1 MTTLFKTLKDDWSIS
16 ATVAGFLAVLISYSG
31 PLIIFFQAAQKAEVS
46 NAMMVSWI
54 WGISIGAA
62 VAGIFLSIKFKVPVI
77 TAWSAPGTALLV
89 TLFPHISLNEAIAAY
104 ITTAIVIFFI
114 GITGYFDKLLK
125 WIPQD
130 VAAGMMAGILF
141 QFGVG
146 LFTASDSMPII
157 VFSMLLIFLIAKRLT
172 PRYAM
177 IWVLI
182 TGIVLSLALGKM
194 NPVTFDFNLAI
205 PQWITPE
212 WTWNATL
219 NLTLPL
225 ILVSLTGQFLPGMA
239 IMRLSGYDTPAKP
252 IITATSIASLAVAC
266 VGGIT
271 IVLASI
277 TAALCMGKDA
287 HELKEKR
294 YIAGIANGLFYILGG
309 LFAGSI
315 VMLFSL
321 LPKEL
326 VAALAGLALLG
337 AIATNISAAMKSD
350 EHRDA
355 ALITFLATASGMHF
369 LGLSSVFWGICI
381 GVIAHL
387 ILSKKPTLT
396 PSDTQFV
403 PNVQALDQPVQNI
416 QLQNIQPK
424 DDRSSPQTTSSSI
437 ISKANGS

>member
-1 MTTLFKTLKDDWSIS
+1 MVTLLKTLKNDWSIS

-31 PLIIFFQAAQKAEVS
+31 PLIIFFQAAQRAHVS
-46 NAMMVSWI
+46 TDMMVSWI

-62 VAGIFLSIKFKVPVI
+62 VSGIYLSIKYKTPVI

-89 TLFPHISLNEAIAAY
+89 TLFPNVSLNEAVAAY
-104 ITTAIVIFFI
+104 ITSAIVIFLI
-114 GITGYFDKLLK
+114 GVTGYFDKLLK

-141 QFGVG
+141 QFGIG
-146 LFTASDSMPII
+146 LFTASDSMPFI
-157 VFSMLLIFLIAKRLT
+157 VFSMLIVFLIAKRLM
-172 PRYAM
+172 PRYTM
-177 IWVLI
+177 IWVLAA
-182 TGIVLSLALGKM
+182 GVLLSLILGKM
-194 NPVTFDFNLAI
+194 NPVDVSFSLAI
-205 PQWITPE
+205 PQWISPE
-212 WTWNATL
+212 WTWNSTL
-219 NLTLPL
+219 NLAVPL

-239 IMRLSGYDTPAKP
+239 IMKLSGYDTPAKP
-252 IITATSIASLAVAC
+252 IITVTSIASLAVAC
-266 VGGIT
+266 IGGIT

-294 YIAGIANGLFYILGG
+294 YIAGIANGIFYILGG

-337 AIATNISAAMKSD
+337 AIATNISVAMKND
-350 EHRDA
+350 NQRDA

-381 GVIAHL
+381 GVIAHF
-387 ILSKKPTLT
+387 ILT
-396 PSDTQFV
+396 PRSAPA
-403 PNVQALDQPVQNI
+403 PN
-416 QLQNIQPK
+416 
-424 DDRSSPQTTSSSI
+424 
-437 ISKANGS
+437 

>member
-1 MTTLFKTLKDDWSIS
+1 MATLFKTLKNDWSIS

-31 PLIIFFQAAQKAEVS
+31 PLIIFFQAAQRAHVS
-46 NAMMVSWI
+46 TDMMVSWI

-62 VAGIFLSIKFKVPVI
+62 VSGIYLSIKYRTPVI

-89 TLFPHISLNEAIAAY
+89 TLFPNISLNEAVAAY
-104 ITTAIVIFFI
+104 ITSAIVIFLI

-141 QFGVG
+141 QFGIS
-146 LFTASDSMPII
+146 LFTASDSMPLI
-157 VFSMLLIFLIAKRLT
+157 VFSMLIVFLIAKRLM
-172 PRYAM
+172 PRYTM
-177 IWVLI
+177 IWVLAA
-182 TGIVLSLALGKM
+182 GVLLSLILGKM
-194 NPVTFDFNLAI
+194 NPVDVSFNLAI
-205 PQWITPE
+205 PQWISPK
-212 WTWNATL
+212 WTWNSTL
-219 NLTLPL
+219 NLAVPL

-239 IMRLSGYDTPAKP
+239 IMKLSGYDTPAKP

-294 YIAGIANGLFYILGG
+294 YIAGIANGIFYILGG

-337 AIATNISAAMKSD
+337 AIATNISVAMKND
-350 EHRDA
+350 GQRDA
-355 ALITFLATASGMHF
+355 ALITFLASASGMHF

-381 GVIAHL
+381 GVIAHF
-387 ILSKKPTLT
+387 ILT
-396 PSDTQFV
+396 P
-403 PNVQALDQPVQNI
+403 
-416 QLQNIQPK
+416 
-424 DDRSSPQTTSSSI
+424 RSTPAT
-437 ISKANGS
+437 N

>member
-1 MTTLFKTLKDDWSIS
+1 MTTLLKTLKDDWSLS

-31 PLIIFFQAAQKAEVS
+31 PLIIFFQAAQKANVAP
-46 NAMMVSWI
+46 NMMISWI

-62 VAGIFLSIKFKVPVI
+62 VAGIFLSIKYKTPVI

-89 TLFPHISLNEAIAAY
+89 TLFPNISLNEAVAAY
-104 ITTAIVIFFI
+104 ITAALVILLI
-114 GITGYFDKLLK
+114 GLSGYFDKLLK
-125 WIPQD
+125 WIPQSI
-130 VAAGMMAGILF
+130 AAAMMAGILF
-141 QFGVG
+141 QFGLG
-146 LFTASDSMPII
+146 LFTATDSMPLI
-157 VFSMLLIFLIAKRLT
+157 VFGMVLVFLLSKRVS
-172 PRYAM
+172 PRYSM
-177 IWVLI
+177 VWVLLS
-182 TGIVLSLALGKM
+182 GVLLSVLLGKM
-194 NPVTFDFNLAI
+194 NPVTVDFSLAI
-205 PQWITPE
+205 PQWISPE
-212 WTWNATL
+212 WSINGML
-219 NLTLPL
+219 NLAIPL

-239 IMRLSGYDTPAKP
+239 IMKLSGYDTPAKP

-287 HELKEKR
+287 HELKDKR

-337 AIATNISAAMKSD
+337 AIGTNVSVAMKD
-350 EHRDA
+350 ESERDA

-381 GVIAHL
+381 GIIAHL
-387 ILSKKPTLT
+387 LLSKPKPE
-396 PSDTQFV
+396 PAV
-403 PNVQALDQPVQNI
+403 PNTISL
-416 QLQNIQPK
+416 
-424 DDRSSPQTTSSSI
+424 SQTE
-437 ISKANGS
+437 SK

>member
-1 MTTLFKTLKDDWSIS
+1 MTTLLKTLKDDWSIS

-31 PLIIFFQAAQKAEVS
+31 PLIIFFQAAQKAQVS
-46 NAMMVSWI
+46 SAMMISWI

-62 VAGIFLSIKFKVPVI
+62 IAGIFLSIKYKVPVI

-89 TLFPHISLNEAIAAY
+89 TLFPNISLNEAIAAY
-104 ITTAIVIFFI
+104 ITSAVVIFLI

-141 QFGVG
+141 QFGLG
-146 LFTASDSMPII
+146 LFTATDTMPMI
-157 VFSMLLIFLIAKRLT
+157 VFGMLMVFLVAKRLV

-177 IWVLI
+177 VWVLVS
-182 TGIVLSLALGKM
+182 GVVLSLVLGKM
-194 NPVTFDFNLAI
+194 NPVDVHFTLAI
-205 PQWITPE
+205 PQFIAPE
-212 WTWNATL
+212 WSWNSTL
-219 NLTLPL
+219 NLAIPL
-225 ILVSLTGQFLPGMA
+225 ILVSLSGQFLPGMA
-239 IMRLSGYDTPAKP
+239 IMKLSGYDTPAKP
-252 IITATSIASLAVAC
+252 IITVTSIASLAVAC

-287 HELKEKR
+287 HELKDKR
-294 YIAGIANGLFYILGG
+294 YIAGIANGIFYILGG

-337 AIATNISAAMKSD
+337 AIATNISVAMKNES
-350 EHRDA
+350 HRDA

-381 GVIAHL
+381 GIIAHL
-387 ILSKKPTLT
+387 VLNKGEPNSTALPSTQSSK
-396 PSDTQFV
+396 S
-403 PNVQALDQPVQNI
+403 
-416 QLQNIQPK
+416 
-424 DDRSSPQTTSSSI
+424 
-437 ISKANGS
+437 

>member
-1 MTTLFKTLKDDWSIS
+1 MATLLKTLKNDWSIS

-31 PLIIFFQAAQKAEVS
+31 PLIIFFQAAQRAHVS
-46 NAMMVSWI
+46 TDMMVSWI

-62 VAGIFLSIKFKVPVI
+62 VSGIYLSIKYKTPVI

-89 TLFPHISLNEAIAAY
+89 TLFPNISLNEAVAAY
-104 ITTAIVIFFI
+104 ITSAIVIFLI
-114 GITGYFDKLLK
+114 GVTGYFDKLLK

-141 QFGVG
+141 QFGIG
-146 LFTASDSMPII
+146 LFTASDSMPFI
-157 VFSMLLIFLIAKRLT
+157 VFSMLIVFLIAKRLM
-172 PRYAM
+172 PRYTM
-177 IWVLI
+177 IWVLAA
-182 TGIVLSLALGKM
+182 GVLLSLILGKM
-194 NPVTFDFNLAI
+194 NPVDVSFSLAI
-205 PQWITPE
+205 PQWISPE
-212 WTWNATL
+212 WTWNSTL
-219 NLTLPL
+219 NLAVPL

-239 IMRLSGYDTPAKP
+239 IMKLSGYDTPAKP
-252 IITATSIASLAVAC
+252 IITVTSIASLAVAC

-294 YIAGIANGLFYILGG
+294 YIAGIANGIFYILGG

-337 AIATNISAAMKSD
+337 AIATNISVAMRNDSQ
-350 EHRDA
+350 RDA

-381 GVIAHL
+381 GVIAHF
-387 ILSKKPTLT
+387 ILT
-396 PSDTQFV
+396 P
-403 PNVQALDQPVQNI
+403 
-416 QLQNIQPK
+416 
-424 DDRSSPQTTSSSI
+424 RSTPAT
-437 ISKANGS
+437 N

>member
-1 MTTLFKTLKDDWSIS
+1 MATLFKTLKNDWSIS

-31 PLIIFFQAAQKAEVS
+31 PLIIFFQAAQRAHVS
-46 NAMMVSWI
+46 TDMMVSWI

-62 VAGIFLSIKFKVPVI
+62 VSGIYLSIKYKTPVI

-89 TLFPHISLNEAIAAY
+89 TLFPNLSLNEAVAAY
-104 ITTAIVIFFI
+104 ITSAIVIFLI

-141 QFGVG
+141 QFGIS
-146 LFTASDSMPII
+146 LFTASDSMPLI
-157 VFSMLLIFLIAKRLT
+157 VFSMLIVFLVAKRLM
-172 PRYAM
+172 PRYTM
-177 IWVLI
+177 IWVLAA
-182 TGIVLSLALGKM
+182 GVLLSLILGKM
-194 NPVTFDFNLAI
+194 SPVDVSFNLAI
-205 PQWITPE
+205 PQWISPE
-212 WTWNATL
+212 WTWNSTL
-219 NLTLPL
+219 NLAVPL

-239 IMRLSGYDTPAKP
+239 IMKLSGYDTPAKP

-294 YIAGIANGLFYILGG
+294 YIAGIANGIFYILGG

-337 AIATNISAAMKSD
+337 AIATNISVAMKND
-350 EHRDA
+350 GQRDA
-355 ALITFLATASGMHF
+355 ALITFLASASGMHF

-381 GVIAHL
+381 GVIAHF
-387 ILSKKPTLT
+387 ILT
-396 PSDTQFV
+396 P
-403 PNVQALDQPVQNI
+403 
-416 QLQNIQPK
+416 
-424 DDRSSPQTTSSSI
+424 RSTPAT
-437 ISKANGS
+437 N

>member
-1 MTTLFKTLKDDWSIS
+1 MHGGNQTMATLLKTLKNDWSIS

-31 PLIIFFQAAQKAEVS
+31 PLIIFFQAAQRAHVS
-46 NAMMVSWI
+46 TDMMVSWI

-62 VAGIFLSIKFKVPVI
+62 VSGIYLSIKYKTPVI

-89 TLFPHISLNEAIAAY
+89 TLFPHVSLNEAVAAY
-104 ITTAIVIFFI
+104 ITSAIVIFLI
-114 GITGYFDKLLK
+114 GVTGYFDKLLK

-141 QFGVG
+141 QFGIG
-146 LFTASDSMPII
+146 LFTASDSMPFI
-157 VFSMLLIFLIAKRLT
+157 VFSMLIFFLIAKRLM
-172 PRYAM
+172 PRYTM
-177 IWVLI
+177 IWVLAA
-182 TGIVLSLALGKM
+182 GVLLSLILGKM
-194 NPVTFDFNLAI
+194 NPVDVSFSLAI
-205 PQWITPE
+205 PQWISPE
-212 WTWNATL
+212 WTWNSTL
-219 NLTLPL
+219 NLAVPL

-239 IMRLSGYDTPAKP
+239 IMKLSGYDTPAKP
-252 IITATSIASLAVAC
+252 IITVTSIASLAVAC

-294 YIAGIANGLFYILGG
+294 YIAGIANGIFYILGG

-337 AIATNISAAMKSD
+337 AIATNISVAMKND
-350 EHRDA
+350 NQRDA

-381 GVIAHL
+381 GVIAHF
-387 ILSKKPTLT
+387 ILT
-396 PSDTQFV
+396 P
-403 PNVQALDQPVQNI
+403 
-416 QLQNIQPK
+416 
-424 DDRSSPQTTSSSI
+424 RSAPIT
-437 ISKANGS
+437 N

>member
-1 MTTLFKTLKDDWSIS
+1 MSKLLQQLREDWSVS

-31 PLIIFFQAAQKAEVS
+31 PLIIFFQAAQQAQVS
-46 NAMMVSWI
+46 TEMMISWI

-62 VAGIFLSIKFKVPVI
+62 VAGTYLSIKFKIPVI

-89 TLFPHISLNEAIAAY
+89 TLFPDVSLNEAVAAY
-104 ITTAIVIFFI
+104 ITTAVVIFLI
-114 GITGYFDKLLK
+114 GISGYFDKLLK

-141 QFGVG
+141 QFGLG
-146 LFTASDSMPII
+146 LFIATDTMPLL
-157 VFSMLLIFLIAKRLT
+157 VFCMLVVFLLAKRFS

-177 IWVLI
+177 VWVLVS
-182 TGIVLSLALGKM
+182 GIGLSLIMGTM
-194 NPVTFDFNLAI
+194 NPVDVQFSLAI
-205 PQWITPE
+205 PQFIMPE
-212 WTWNATL
+212 WTLSSTL
-219 NLTLPL
+219 NLALPL
-225 ILVSLTGQFLPGMA
+225 IIVSLTGQFLPGMA
-239 IMRLSGYDTPAKP
+239 IMKLSGYDMPAKP
-252 IITATSIASLAVAC
+252 IIGVTSIASLAVAC

-287 HELKEKR
+287 HELKDKR

-337 AIATNISAAMKSD
+337 AIGTNIAVAMRD
-350 EHRDA
+350 DAHRDA
-355 ALITFLATASGMHF
+355 ALITFLATASGLHF
-369 LGLSSVFWGICI
+369 LGLSSVFWGICL
-381 GVIAHL
+381 GLVAHV
-387 ILSKKPTLT
+387 ILSKK
-396 PSDTQFV
+396 S
-403 PNVQALDQPVQNI
+403 
-416 QLQNIQPK
+416 
-424 DDRSSPQTTSSSI
+424 
-437 ISKANGS
+437 

>member
-1 MTTLFKTLKDDWSIS
+1 MATLFKTLKNDWSIS

-31 PLIIFFQAAQKAEVS
+31 PLIIFFQAAQRAHVS
-46 NAMMVSWI
+46 TDMMVSWI

-62 VAGIFLSIKFKVPVI
+62 VSGIYLSIKYKTPVI

-89 TLFPHISLNEAIAAY
+89 TLFPNVSLNEAVAAY
-104 ITTAIVIFFI
+104 ITSAIVIFLI

-141 QFGVG
+141 QFGIG
-146 LFTASDSMPII
+146 LFTASDSMPFI
-157 VFSMLLIFLIAKRLT
+157 VFSMLIVFLIAKRLM
-172 PRYAM
+172 PRYTM
-177 IWVLI
+177 IWVLAA
-182 TGIVLSLALGKM
+182 GVLLSLFLGKM
-194 NPVTFDFNLAI
+194 NPVDVSFSLAI
-205 PQWITPE
+205 PQWISPE
-212 WTWNATL
+212 WTWNSTL
-219 NLTLPL
+219 NLAVPL

-239 IMRLSGYDTPAKP
+239 IMKLSGYETQAKP
-252 IITATSIASLAVAC
+252 IITVTSIASLAVAC

-294 YIAGIANGLFYILGG
+294 YIAGIANGIFYILGG

-337 AIATNISAAMKSD
+337 AIATNISVAMKND
-350 EHRDA
+350 RQRDA

-381 GVIAHL
+381 GVIAHF
-387 ILSKKPTLT
+387 ILT
-396 PSDTQFV
+396 P
-403 PNVQALDQPVQNI
+403 
-416 QLQNIQPK
+416 
-424 DDRSSPQTTSSSI
+424 RSTPAT
-437 ISKANGS
+437 N

>member
-1 MTTLFKTLKDDWSIS
+1 MATLFKTLKNDWSIS

-31 PLIIFFQAAQKAEVS
+31 PLIIFFQAAQRAHVS
-46 NAMMVSWI
+46 IDMMVSWI

-62 VAGIFLSIKFKVPVI
+62 ISGIYLSIKYKTPVI

-89 TLFPHISLNEAIAAY
+89 TLFANISLNEAVAAY
-104 ITTAIVIFFI
+104 ITSAIVIFLI

-141 QFGVG
+141 QFGIS
-146 LFTASDSMPII
+146 LFTASDSMPLI
-157 VFSMLLIFLIAKRLT
+157 VFSMLIVFLVAKRLM
-172 PRYAM
+172 PRYTM
-177 IWVLI
+177 IWVLAA
-182 TGIVLSLALGKM
+182 GVLLSLILGKM
-194 NPVTFDFNLAI
+194 NPVDVSFNLAI
-205 PQWITPE
+205 PQWISPE
-212 WTWNATL
+212 WTWNSTL
-219 NLTLPL
+219 NLAVPL

-239 IMRLSGYDTPAKP
+239 IMKLSGYDTPAKP

-266 VGGIT
+266 IGGIT

-294 YIAGIANGLFYILGG
+294 YIAGIANGIFYILGG

-337 AIATNISAAMKSD
+337 AIATNISVAMKND
-350 EHRDA
+350 GQRDA
-355 ALITFLATASGMHF
+355 ALITFLASASGMHF

-381 GVIAHL
+381 GVIAHF
-387 ILSKKPTLT
+387 ILT
-396 PSDTQFV
+396 P
-403 PNVQALDQPVQNI
+403 
-416 QLQNIQPK
+416 
-424 DDRSSPQTTSSSI
+424 RSTPAT
-437 ISKANGS
+437 N

>member
-1 MTTLFKTLKDDWSIS
+1 MATLSKTLKNDWSIS

-31 PLIIFFQAAQKAEVS
+31 PLIIFFQAAQRAHVS
-46 NAMMVSWI
+46 TDMMVSWI

-62 VAGIFLSIKFKVPVI
+62 VSGIYLSIKYKTPVI

-89 TLFPHISLNEAIAAY
+89 TLFPNISLNEAVAAY
-104 ITTAIVIFFI
+104 ITSAIVIFLI

-141 QFGVG
+141 QFGIS
-146 LFTASDSMPII
+146 LFTASDSMPFI
-157 VFSMLLIFLIAKRLT
+157 VFSMLIVFLIAKRLM
-172 PRYAM
+172 PRYTM
-177 IWVLI
+177 IWVLAA
-182 TGIVLSLALGKM
+182 GVLLSLFLGKM
-194 NPVTFDFNLAI
+194 NPVDVSFNLAI
-205 PQWITPE
+205 PQWISPE
-212 WTWNATL
+212 WTWNSTL
-219 NLTLPL
+219 NLAVPL

-239 IMRLSGYDTPAKP
+239 IMKLSGYDTPAKP
-252 IITATSIASLAVAC
+252 IITVTSIASLAVAC

-294 YIAGIANGLFYILGG
+294 YIAGIANGIFYILGG

-337 AIATNISAAMKSD
+337 AIATNISVAMKND
-350 EHRDA
+350 NQRDA

-381 GVIAHL
+381 GVIAHF
-387 ILSKKPTLT
+387 ILT
-396 PSDTQFV
+396 P
-403 PNVQALDQPVQNI
+403 
-416 QLQNIQPK
+416 
-424 DDRSSPQTTSSSI
+424 RSNPAT
-437 ISKANGS
+437 N

>member
-1 MTTLFKTLKDDWSIS
+1 MATLFKTLKNDWSIS

-31 PLIIFFQAAQKAEVS
+31 PLIIFFQAAQRAHVS
-46 NAMMVSWI
+46 TDMMVSWI

-62 VAGIFLSIKFKVPVI
+62 VSGIYLSIKYKTPVI

-89 TLFPHISLNEAIAAY
+89 TLFPNISLNEAVAAY
-104 ITTAIVIFFI
+104 ITSAIVIFLI

-141 QFGVG
+141 QFGIS
-146 LFTASDSMPII
+146 LFTASDSMPLI
-157 VFSMLLIFLIAKRLT
+157 VFSMLIVFLIAKRLM
-172 PRYAM
+172 PRYTM
-177 IWVLI
+177 IWVLAA
-182 TGIVLSLALGKM
+182 GVLLSLILGKM
-194 NPVTFDFNLAI
+194 NPVDVSFNLAI
-205 PQWITPE
+205 PQWISPE
-212 WTWNATL
+212 WTWNSTL
-219 NLTLPL
+219 NLAVPL

-239 IMRLSGYDTPAKP
+239 IMKLSGYDTPAKP

-294 YIAGIANGLFYILGG
+294 YIAGIANGIFYILGG

-337 AIATNISAAMKSD
+337 AIATNISVAMKNDSQ
-350 EHRDA
+350 RDA
-355 ALITFLATASGMHF
+355 ALITFLAPASGMHF

-381 GVIAHL
+381 GVIAHF
-387 ILSKKPTLT
+387 ILT
-396 PSDTQFV
+396 P
-403 PNVQALDQPVQNI
+403 
-416 QLQNIQPK
+416 
-424 DDRSSPQTTSSSI
+424 RSTPAT
-437 ISKANGS
+437 N

>member
-1 MTTLFKTLKDDWSIS
+1 MATLFKTLKNDWSIS

-31 PLIIFFQAAQKAEVS
+31 PLIIFFQAAQRAHVS
-46 NAMMVSWI
+46 TDMMVSWI

-62 VAGIFLSIKFKVPVI
+62 ISGIYLSIKYKTPVI

-89 TLFPHISLNEAIAAY
+89 TLFPNVSLNEAVAAY
-104 ITTAIVIFFI
+104 ITSAIVIFLI
-114 GITGYFDKLLK
+114 GVTGYFDKLLK

-130 VAAGMMAGILF
+130 VAAGMMAGLLF
-141 QFGVG
+141 QFGIS
-146 LFTASDSMPII
+146 LFTASDSMPLI
-157 VFSMLLIFLIAKRLT
+157 VFSMLIVFLVAKRLM
-172 PRYAM
+172 PRYTM
-177 IWVLI
+177 IWVLAA
-182 TGIVLSLALGKM
+182 GVLLSLILGKM
-194 NPVTFDFNLAI
+194 NPVDVSFNLAI
-205 PQWITPE
+205 PQWISPE
-212 WTWNATL
+212 WTWNSTL
-219 NLTLPL
+219 NLAVPL

-239 IMRLSGYDTPAKP
+239 IMKLSGYDTPAKP

-266 VGGIT
+266 IGGIT

-294 YIAGIANGLFYILGG
+294 YIAGIANGIFYILGG

-337 AIATNISAAMKSD
+337 AIATNISVAIKND
-350 EHRDA
+350 GQRDA

-381 GVIAHL
+381 GVIAHF
-387 ILSKKPTLT
+387 ILT
-396 PSDTQFV
+396 P
-403 PNVQALDQPVQNI
+403 
-416 QLQNIQPK
+416 
-424 DDRSSPQTTSSSI
+424 RSTPAT
-437 ISKANGS
+437 N

>member
-1 MTTLFKTLKDDWSIS
+1 MATLFKTLKNDWSIS

-31 PLIIFFQAAQKAEVS
+31 PLIIFFQAAQRAHVS
-46 NAMMVSWI
+46 TDMMVSWI

-62 VAGIFLSIKFKVPVI
+62 VSGIYLSIKYKTPVI

-89 TLFPHISLNEAIAAY
+89 TLFPNISLNEAVAAY
-104 ITTAIVIFFI
+104 ITSAIVIFLI

-130 VAAGMMAGILF
+130 IAAGMMAGILF
-141 QFGVG
+141 QFGIS
-146 LFTASDSMPII
+146 LFTASDSMPLI
-157 VFSMLLIFLIAKRLT
+157 VFSMLIVFLIAKRLM
-172 PRYAM
+172 PRYTM
-177 IWVLI
+177 IWVLAA
-182 TGIVLSLALGKM
+182 GVLLSLILGKM
-194 NPVTFDFNLAI
+194 NPVDVNFNLAI
-205 PQWITPE
+205 PQWISPE
-212 WTWNATL
+212 WTWNSTL
-219 NLTLPL
+219 NLAVPL

-239 IMRLSGYDTPAKP
+239 IMKLSGYDTPAKP

-294 YIAGIANGLFYILGG
+294 YIAGIANGIFYILGG

-337 AIATNISAAMKSD
+337 AIATNISVAMKND
-350 EHRDA
+350 GQRDA
-355 ALITFLATASGMHF
+355 ALITFLASASGMHF

-381 GVIAHL
+381 GVIAHF
-387 ILSKKPTLT
+387 ILT
-396 PSDTQFV
+396 P
-403 PNVQALDQPVQNI
+403 
-416 QLQNIQPK
+416 
-424 DDRSSPQTTSSSI
+424 RSTPAI
-437 ISKANGS
+437 N

>member
-1 MTTLFKTLKDDWSIS
+1 MATLFKTLKNDWSIS

-31 PLIIFFQAAQKAEVS
+31 PLIIFFQAAQRAHVS
-46 NAMMVSWI
+46 TDMMVSWI
-54 WGISIGAA
+54 WGISIGSA
-62 VAGIFLSIKFKVPVI
+62 VSGIYLSIKYKTPVI

-89 TLFPHISLNEAIAAY
+89 TLFPNISLNEAVAAY
-104 ITTAIVIFFI
+104 ITSAIVIFLI

-141 QFGVG
+141 QFGIS
-146 LFTASDSMPII
+146 LFTASDSMPLI
-157 VFSMLLIFLIAKRLT
+157 VFSMLIVFLIAKRLM
-172 PRYAM
+172 PRYTM
-177 IWVLI
+177 IWVLAA
-182 TGIVLSLALGKM
+182 GVLLSLILGKM
-194 NPVTFDFNLAI
+194 NPVDVSFNLAI
-205 PQWITPE
+205 PQWISPE
-212 WTWNATL
+212 WTWNSTL
-219 NLTLPL
+219 NLAVPL

-239 IMRLSGYDTPAKP
+239 IMKLSGYDTPAKP

-294 YIAGIANGLFYILGG
+294 YIAGIANGIFYILGG

-337 AIATNISAAMKSD
+337 AIATNISVAMKND
-350 EHRDA
+350 GQRDA
-355 ALITFLATASGMHF
+355 ALITFLASASGMHF

-381 GVIAHL
+381 GVIAHF
-387 ILSKKPTLT
+387 ILT
-396 PSDTQFV
+396 P
-403 PNVQALDQPVQNI
+403 
-416 QLQNIQPK
+416 
-424 DDRSSPQTTSSSI
+424 RSTPAT
-437 ISKANGS
+437 N

>member
-1 MTTLFKTLKDDWSIS
+1 MATLFKTLKNDWSIS

-31 PLIIFFQAAQKAEVS
+31 PLIIFFQAAQRAHVS
-46 NAMMVSWI
+46 TDMMVSWI

-62 VAGIFLSIKFKVPVI
+62 ISGIYLSIKYKTPVI

-89 TLFPHISLNEAIAAY
+89 TLFPNISLNEAVAAY
-104 ITTAIVIFFI
+104 ITSAIVIFLI

-141 QFGVG
+141 QFGIS
-146 LFTASDSMPII
+146 LFTASDSMPLI
-157 VFSMLLIFLIAKRLT
+157 VFSMLIVFLIAKRLM
-172 PRYAM
+172 PRYTM
-177 IWVLI
+177 IWVLAA
-182 TGIVLSLALGKM
+182 GVLLSLILGKM
-194 NPVTFDFNLAI
+194 NPVDVSFSLAI
-205 PQWITPE
+205 PQWISPE
-212 WTWNATL
+212 WTWNSTL
-219 NLTLPL
+219 NLAVPL

-239 IMRLSGYDTPAKP
+239 IMKLSGYDTPAKP

-294 YIAGIANGLFYILGG
+294 YIAGIANGIFYILGG

-337 AIATNISAAMKSD
+337 AIATNISVAMKND
-350 EHRDA
+350 GQRDA
-355 ALITFLATASGMHF
+355 ALITFLASASGMHF

-381 GVIAHL
+381 GVIAH
-387 ILSKKPTLT
+387 
-396 PSDTQFV
+396 FM
-403 PNVQALDQPVQNI
+403 AE
-416 QLQNIQPK
+416 
-424 DDRSSPQTTSSSI
+424 
-437 ISKANGS
+437 

>member
-1 MTTLFKTLKDDWSIS
+1 MATLLKTLKNDWSIS

-31 PLIIFFQAAQKAEVS
+31 PLIIFFQAAQRAHVS
-46 NAMMVSWI
+46 TDMMVSWI

-62 VAGIFLSIKFKVPVI
+62 VSGIYLSIKYKTPVI

-89 TLFPHISLNEAIAAY
+89 TLFPHISLNEAVAAY
-104 ITTAIVIFFI
+104 ITSAIVIFLI

-141 QFGVG
+141 QFGIG
-146 LFTASDSMPII
+146 LFTASDSMPFI
-157 VFSMLLIFLIAKRLT
+157 VFSMLIVFLIAKRLM
-172 PRYAM
+172 PRYTM
-177 IWVLI
+177 IWVLAA
-182 TGIVLSLALGKM
+182 GVLLSLILGKM
-194 NPVTFDFNLAI
+194 NPVDVSFSLAI
-205 PQWITPE
+205 PQWISPE
-212 WTWNATL
+212 WTWNSTL
-219 NLTLPL
+219 NLALPL

-239 IMRLSGYDTPAKP
+239 IMKLSGYDTPAKP
-252 IITATSIASLAVAC
+252 IISVTSIASLAVAC

-294 YIAGIANGLFYILGG
+294 YIAGIANGIFYILGG

-337 AIATNISAAMKSD
+337 AIATNISVAMRNDSQ
-350 EHRDA
+350 RDA

-381 GVIAHL
+381 GVIAHF
-387 ILSKKPTLT
+387 ILT
-396 PSDTQFV
+396 P
-403 PNVQALDQPVQNI
+403 
-416 QLQNIQPK
+416 
-424 DDRSSPQTTSSSI
+424 RSTPAT
-437 ISKANGS
+437 N

>member
-1 MTTLFKTLKDDWSIS
+1 MVTLFKTLKNDWSIS

-31 PLIIFFQAAQKAEVS
+31 PLIIFFQAAQRAHVS
-46 NAMMVSWI
+46 TDMMVSWI

-62 VAGIFLSIKFKVPVI
+62 VSGIYLSIKYKTPVI

-89 TLFPHISLNEAIAAY
+89 TLFPHVSLNEAVAAY
-104 ITTAIVIFFI
+104 ITSAIVIFLI
-114 GITGYFDKLLK
+114 GVTGYFDKLLK

-141 QFGVG
+141 QFGIG
-146 LFTASDSMPII
+146 LFTASDSMPFI
-157 VFSMLLIFLIAKRLT
+157 VFSMLIVFLIAKRLM
-172 PRYAM
+172 PRYTM
-177 IWVLI
+177 IWVLAA
-182 TGIVLSLALGKM
+182 GVLLSLILGKM
-194 NPVTFDFNLAI
+194 NPVDVSFSLAI
-205 PQWITPE
+205 PQWISPE
-212 WTWNATL
+212 WTWNSTL
-219 NLTLPL
+219 NLAVPL

-239 IMRLSGYDTPAKP
+239 IMKLSGYDTPAKP

-294 YIAGIANGLFYILGG
+294 YIAGIANGIFYILGG

-337 AIATNISAAMKSD
+337 AIATNISVAMKNDSQ
-350 EHRDA
+350 RDA

-381 GVIAHL
+381 GVIAHF
-387 ILSKKPTLT
+387 ILT
-396 PSDTQFV
+396 P
-403 PNVQALDQPVQNI
+403 
-416 QLQNIQPK
+416 
-424 DDRSSPQTTSSSI
+424 RSTPAT
-437 ISKANGS
+437 N

>member
-1 MTTLFKTLKDDWSIS
+1 MATLFKTLKNDWSIS

-31 PLIIFFQAAQKAEVS
+31 PLIIFFQAAQRAHVS
-46 NAMMVSWI
+46 TDMMVSWI

-62 VAGIFLSIKFKVPVI
+62 VSGIYLSIKYKTPVI

-89 TLFPHISLNEAIAAY
+89 TLFPNISLNEAVAAY
-104 ITTAIVIFFI
+104 ITSAIVIFLI

-141 QFGVG
+141 QFGIS
-146 LFTASDSMPII
+146 LFTASDSMPLI
-157 VFSMLLIFLIAKRLT
+157 VFSMLIVFLIAKRLM
-172 PRYAM
+172 PRYTM
-177 IWVLI
+177 IWVLAA
-182 TGIVLSLALGKM
+182 GVLLSLILGKM
-194 NPVTFDFNLAI
+194 NPVDVSFNLAI
-205 PQWITPE
+205 PQWISPE
-212 WTWNATL
+212 WTWNSTL
-219 NLTLPL
+219 NLAVPL

-239 IMRLSGYDTPAKP
+239 IMKLSGYDTPAKP

-266 VGGIT
+266 IGGIT

-294 YIAGIANGLFYILGG
+294 YIAGIANGIFYILGG

-337 AIATNISAAMKSD
+337 AIATNISVAMKND
-350 EHRDA
+350 GQRDA
-355 ALITFLATASGMHF
+355 ALITFLASASGMHF

-381 GVIAHL
+381 GVIAHF
-387 ILSKKPTLT
+387 ILT
-396 PSDTQFV
+396 PRST
-403 PNVQALDQPVQNI
+403 PVTN
-416 QLQNIQPK
+416 
-424 DDRSSPQTTSSSI
+424 
-437 ISKANGS
+437 

>member
-1 MTTLFKTLKDDWSIS
+1 MATLFRTLKADWSIS

-31 PLIIFFQAAQKAEVS
+31 PLIIFFQAAQQANVS
-46 NAMMVSWI
+46 SAMMISWI

-62 VAGIFLSIKFKVPVI
+62 VAGIYLSIRYKTPVI

-89 TLFPHISLNEAIAAY
+89 TLFPHISLNEAVSAY
-104 ITTAIVIFFI
+104 ITSALVIFAI
-114 GITGYFDKLLK
+114 GATGYFDKLLK

-141 QFGVG
+141 QFGLG
-146 LFTASDSMPII
+146 LFKATDNMPII
-157 VFSMLLIFLIAKRLT
+157 VFGMLGVYLVAKRLS

-177 IWVLI
+177 IWVLVS
-182 TGIVLSLALGKM
+182 GIGLSLILGKM
-194 NPVTFDFNLAI
+194 NPVEMNFSLAI
-205 PQWITPE
+205 PQFIMPE
-212 WTWNATL
+212 WSWNSTL
-219 NLTLPL
+219 NLTIPL
-225 ILVSLTGQFLPGMA
+225 ILVSLSGQFLPGMA
-239 IMRLSGYDTPAKP
+239 IMKLSGYDTPAKP
-252 IITATSIASLAVAC
+252 IISVTSIASLAVAC

-287 HELKEKR
+287 HELKDKR
-294 YIAGIANGLFYILGG
+294 YIAGIANGIFYILGG

-337 AIATNISAAMKSD
+337 AIATNISMAMKND
-350 EHRDA
+350 AQRDA

-387 ILSKKPTLT
+387 VLSKHEPITAAVA
-396 PSDTQFV
+396 STQ
-403 PNVQALDQPVQNI
+403 
-416 QLQNIQPK
+416 
-424 DDRSSPQTTSSSI
+424 SSKS
-437 ISKANGS
+437 

>member
-1 MTTLFKTLKDDWSIS
+1 MATLLKTLKNDWSIS

-31 PLIIFFQAAQKAEVS
+31 PLIIFFQAAQRAHVS
-46 NAMMVSWI
+46 TDMMVSWI

-62 VAGIFLSIKFKVPVI
+62 VSGIYLSIKYKTPVI

-89 TLFPHISLNEAIAAY
+89 TLFPNVSLNEAVAAY
-104 ITTAIVIFFI
+104 ITSAVVIFLI
-114 GITGYFDKLLK
+114 GVTGYFDKLLK

-141 QFGVG
+141 QFGIG
-146 LFTASDSMPII
+146 LFTASDSMPFI
-157 VFSMLLIFLIAKRLT
+157 VFSMLIVFLIAKRLM
-172 PRYAM
+172 PRYTM
-177 IWVLI
+177 IWVL
-182 TGIVLSLALGKM
+182 GAGVLLSLILGKM
-194 NPVTFDFNLAI
+194 NPVDVSFSLAI
-205 PQWITPE
+205 PQWISPE
-212 WTWNATL
+212 WTWNSTL
-219 NLTLPL
+219 NLAVPL

-239 IMRLSGYDTPAKP
+239 IMKLSGYDTPAKP
-252 IITATSIASLAVAC
+252 IISVTSIASLAVAC

-294 YIAGIANGLFYILGG
+294 YIAGIANGIFYILGG

-337 AIATNISAAMKSD
+337 AIATNISVAMRNDSQ
-350 EHRDA
+350 RDA

-381 GVIAHL
+381 GVVAHF
-387 ILSKKPTLT
+387 ILT
-396 PSDTQFV
+396 P
-403 PNVQALDQPVQNI
+403 
-416 QLQNIQPK
+416 
-424 DDRSSPQTTSSSI
+424 RSTPAT
-437 ISKANGS
+437 N

>member
-1 MTTLFKTLKDDWSIS
+1 MATLFKTLKNDWSIS

-31 PLIIFFQAAQKAEVS
+31 PLIIFFQAAQRAHVS
-46 NAMMVSWI
+46 TDMMVSWI

-62 VAGIFLSIKFKVPVI
+62 VSGIYLSIKYKTPVI

-89 TLFPHISLNEAIAAY
+89 TLFPNISLNEAVAAY
-104 ITTAIVIFFI
+104 ITSAIVIFLI

-141 QFGVG
+141 QFGIS
-146 LFTASDSMPII
+146 LFTASDSMPFI
-157 VFSMLLIFLIAKRLT
+157 VFSMLIVFLIAKRLM
-172 PRYAM
+172 PRYTM
-177 IWVLI
+177 IWVLAA
-182 TGIVLSLALGKM
+182 GVLLSLILGKM
-194 NPVTFDFNLAI
+194 NPVDVSFNLAI
-205 PQWITPE
+205 PQWISPE
-212 WTWNATL
+212 WTWNSTL
-219 NLTLPL
+219 NLAVPL

-239 IMRLSGYDTPAKP
+239 IMKLSGYDTPAKP

-294 YIAGIANGLFYILGG
+294 YIAGIANGIFYILGG

-337 AIATNISAAMKSD
+337 AIATNISVAMKND
-350 EHRDA
+350 GQRDA
-355 ALITFLATASGMHF
+355 ALITFLASASGMHF

-381 GVIAHL
+381 GVIAHF
-387 ILSKKPTLT
+387 ILT
-396 PSDTQFV
+396 P
-403 PNVQALDQPVQNI
+403 
-416 QLQNIQPK
+416 
-424 DDRSSPQTTSSSI
+424 RSNPAT
-437 ISKANGS
+437 N

>member
-1 MTTLFKTLKDDWSIS
+1 MATLLKTLKNDWSIS

-31 PLIIFFQAAQKAEVS
+31 PLIIFFQAAQRAHVS
-46 NAMMVSWI
+46 TDMMVSWI

-62 VAGIFLSIKFKVPVI
+62 VSGIYLSIKYKTPVI

-89 TLFPHISLNEAIAAY
+89 TLFPNISLNEAVAAY
-104 ITTAIVIFFI
+104 ITSAIVIFLI
-114 GITGYFDKLLK
+114 GVTGYFDKLLK

-141 QFGVG
+141 QFGIG
-146 LFTASDSMPII
+146 LFTASDSMPFI
-157 VFSMLLIFLIAKRLT
+157 VFSMLIVFLIAKRLM
-172 PRYAM
+172 PRYTM
-177 IWVLI
+177 IWVLAA
-182 TGIVLSLALGKM
+182 GVLLSLFLGKM
-194 NPVTFDFNLAI
+194 NPVDVSFNLAI
-205 PQWITPE
+205 PQWISPE
-212 WTWNATL
+212 WTWNSTL
-219 NLTLPL
+219 NLAVPL

-239 IMRLSGYDTPAKP
+239 IMKLSGYDTPAKP
-252 IITATSIASLAVAC
+252 IITVTSIASLAVAC

-294 YIAGIANGLFYILGG
+294 YIAGIANGIFYILGG

-337 AIATNISAAMKSD
+337 AIATNISVAMKNDSQ
-350 EHRDA
+350 RDA
-355 ALITFLATASGMHF
+355 ALITFLATASSMHF

-381 GVIAHL
+381 GVIAHF
-387 ILSKKPTLT
+387 ILT
-396 PSDTQFV
+396 P
-403 PNVQALDQPVQNI
+403 
-416 QLQNIQPK
+416 
-424 DDRSSPQTTSSSI
+424 RSTPTKNYFFI
-437 ISKANGS
+437 

>member
-1 MTTLFKTLKDDWSIS
+1 MATLLKTLKEDWSIS

-31 PLIIFFQAAQKAEVS
+31 PLIIFFQAAQKAQVS
-46 NAMMVSWI
+46 SAMMISWI

-62 VAGIFLSIKFKVPVI
+62 VAGIFLSIKYKVPII

-89 TLFPHISLNEAIAAY
+89 TLFPHISLNEAVAAY
-104 ITTAIVIFFI
+104 ITSAVVIFLV
-114 GITGYFDKLLK
+114 GITGYFDKLLR

-141 QFGVG
+141 QFGLG
-146 LFTASDSMPII
+146 LFTASDSMPTI
-157 VFSMLLIFLIAKRLT
+157 VFGMLAVFLVAKRLV

-177 IWVLI
+177 VWVLVC
-182 TGIVLSLALGKM
+182 GVGLSLFLGKM
-194 NPVTFDFNLAI
+194 NPVDVHFSLAI
-205 PQWITPE
+205 PQFIRPQWS
-212 WTWNATL
+212 WNSTL
-219 NLTLPL
+219 NLAIPL
-225 ILVSLTGQFLPGMA
+225 ILVSLSGQFLPGMA
-239 IMRLSGYDTPAKP
+239 MIKISGYDTPAKP

-294 YIAGIANGLFYILGG
+294 YIAGIANGIFYILGG

-337 AIATNISAAMKSD
+337 AIGTNITVAMKSD
-350 EHRDA
+350 AHRDA

-387 ILSKKPTLT
+387 VLSKPAAKTT
-396 PSDTQFV
+396 
-403 PNVQALDQPVQNI
+403 A
-416 QLQNIQPK
+416 
-424 DDRSSPQTTSSSI
+424 TSST
-437 ISKANGS
+437 

>member
-1 MTTLFKTLKDDWSIS
+1 MATLLKTLKNDWSIS

-31 PLIIFFQAAQKAEVS
+31 PLIIFFQAAQRAHVS
-46 NAMMVSWI
+46 TDMMVSWI

-62 VAGIFLSIKFKVPVI
+62 VSGIYLSIKYKTPVI

-89 TLFPHISLNEAIAAY
+89 TLFPNISLNEAVAAY
-104 ITTAIVIFFI
+104 ITSAIVIFLI
-114 GITGYFDKLLK
+114 GVTGYFDKLLK

-141 QFGVG
+141 QFGIG
-146 LFTASDSMPII
+146 LFTASDSMPFI
-157 VFSMLLIFLIAKRLT
+157 VFSMLIVFLIAKRLM
-172 PRYAM
+172 PRYTM
-177 IWVLI
+177 IWVLAA
-182 TGIVLSLALGKM
+182 GVLLSLILGKM
-194 NPVTFDFNLAI
+194 NPVDVSFSLAI
-205 PQWITPE
+205 PQWISPE
-212 WTWNATL
+212 WTWNSTL
-219 NLTLPL
+219 NLAVPL

-239 IMRLSGYDTPAKP
+239 IMKLSGYDTPAKP
-252 IITATSIASLAVAC
+252 IITVTSIVSLAVAC

-294 YIAGIANGLFYILGG
+294 YIAGIANGIFYILGG

-337 AIATNISAAMKSD
+337 AIATNISVAMKND
-350 EHRDA
+350 NQRDA

-381 GVIAHL
+381 GVIAHF
-387 ILSKKPTLT
+387 ILT
-396 PSDTQFV
+396 P
-403 PNVQALDQPVQNI
+403 
-416 QLQNIQPK
+416 
-424 DDRSSPQTTSSSI
+424 RSTPAT
-437 ISKANGS
+437 N

>member
-1 MTTLFKTLKDDWSIS
+1 MATLFKTLKNDWSIS

-31 PLIIFFQAAQKAEVS
+31 PLIIFFQAAQRAHVS
-46 NAMMVSWI
+46 TDMMVSWI

-62 VAGIFLSIKFKVPVI
+62 VSGIYLSIKYKTPVI

-89 TLFPHISLNEAIAAY
+89 TLFPNISLNEAVAAY
-104 ITTAIVIFFI
+104 ITSAIVIFLI
-114 GITGYFDKLLK
+114 GVTGYFDKLLK

-141 QFGVG
+141 QFGIS
-146 LFTASDSMPII
+146 LFTASDSMPLI
-157 VFSMLLIFLIAKRLT
+157 VFSMLIVFLVAKRLM
-172 PRYAM
+172 PRYTM
-177 IWVLI
+177 IWVLAA
-182 TGIVLSLALGKM
+182 GVLLSLILGKM
-194 NPVTFDFNLAI
+194 NPVDVSFNLAI
-205 PQWITPE
+205 PQWISPE
-212 WTWNATL
+212 WTWNSTL
-219 NLTLPL
+219 NLAVPL

-239 IMRLSGYDTPAKP
+239 IMKLSGYDTPAKP

-294 YIAGIANGLFYILGG
+294 YIAGIANGIFYILGG

-337 AIATNISAAMKSD
+337 AIATNISVAMKND
-350 EHRDA
+350 GQRDA
-355 ALITFLATASGMHF
+355 ALITFLASASGMHF

-381 GVIAHL
+381 GVIAHF
-387 ILSKKPTLT
+387 ILT
-396 PSDTQFV
+396 P
-403 PNVQALDQPVQNI
+403 
-416 QLQNIQPK
+416 
-424 DDRSSPQTTSSSI
+424 RSTPAT
-437 ISKANGS
+437 N